1 MIMYVSLL
9 LCSLFYIFITHL
21 TATIILLV
29 AMCIANLYIE
39 FEEISSENEDMS
51 GPEIFG
57 ETLKKYWWS
66 FIAAFIALVFS
77 IFVFGLFGFHSYLVQ
92 NALTTQEKLKHMYDR
107 FPISPFHHGRCFA
120 NWKKVVIWPAVA
132 PTKLYHMLYL
142 FHRNEPKYNR
152 IVQQK

>member
-1 MIMYVSLL
+1 M
-9 LCSLFYIFITHL
+9 FYIFITHL

-39 FEEISSENEDMS
+39 FEEISNENEDMS

-77 IFVFGLFGFHSYLVQ
+77 IFVFGLFGFHSYLV
-92 NALTTQEKLKHMYDR
+92 
-107 FPISPFHHGRCFA
+107 
-120 NWKKVVIWPAVA
+120 
-132 PTKLYHMLYL
+132 
-142 FHRNEPKYNR
+142 
-152 IVQQK
+152 